1 MVKNILSL
9 FLFFITLISFAQ
21 QEISGIIVNEETQEP
36 LAFVNVTFKNNPSI
50 GTISDI
56 DGKFSIALNENSA
69 ELKFSYIG
77 FQTKVIKVTTGDSS
91 LNISLKPSEEQL
103 SEIILSSENPA
114 IPIIKKVIANREK
127 NHPENLPEF
136 SHDYYNKVIFD
147 VESDGKK
154 IDSAFN
160 KVFKGGHILVMESIT
175 KKEFKHPRLTN
186 ETVVANKV
194 SGFKNPMF
202 TTIATNMQPFSF
214 YDEVIKLMDMHFLN
228 PISDGALN
236 KYDYKLKETLLQNND
251 TIHLISFQPKEG
263 KNIEGLKGLL
273 YINTKGYAIQNV
285 IATPFEEMKMDLKI
299 QQQYQYL
306 PEKVWFPEQLN
317 YSLKFSTDA
326 GESNNFIIAEGKSY
340 IRNVNLQPNLTT
352 KNFSAVVLKIDE
364 EATKKDNLYWETN
377 RTVPLSEEE
386 SITYRVVDSL
396 GEKLKIDKIISYTN
410 KLPQGKIPI
419 GKIDLDLTKLFGYN
433 KHEGTRLGAGLYTN
447 ENLIKNTELGGYFGY
462 GFNDYKW
469 KYGLSAKYII
479 SKDNDIFVKAAY
491 QDDIQEIG
499 SYGLSLSEEIFN
511 GLRDFMIEKVDHIQK
526 YSFSGGFRSFKY
538 LLTEIE
544 LNQAKITP
552 LNNYTFE
559 APDYNFNPFYHTS
572 ASIKLRYAY
581 GEKFIQTPYQ
591 KTSLGT
597 QFPILTLQY
606 TQGFDGSFE
615 GDFNYHKI
623 EARIEQNVF
632 LKNFGKTSYR
642 IQAGYIDEVLPRNL
656 LFTGEGSHDDDFPVV
671 IENTFQTMLP
681 YEFLSD
687 RYVDVFLSHNFGS
700 LLFKSGK
707 FNPEII
713 VHHNLGWGDLN
724 NDYVL
729 YNFETKEDIYL
740 EGGLELGR
748 LLKLNYFDVG
758 FITFGAGAFY
768 RYGNYHLED
777 FEDNIALKF
786 NIGFSF
792 N

>member
-1 MVKNILSL
+1 MLKKLL
-9 FLFFITLISFAQ
+9 RLLLFFIVSSSFAQ
-21 QEISGIIVNEETQEP
+21 QTISGIISNENTEEP
-36 LAFVNVTFKNNPSI
+36 LAFVNVTLKNSPHQ

-56 DGKFSIALNENSA
+56 DGKFSIQINKNPI
-69 ELKFSYIG
+69 ELQLSYIG
-77 FQTKVIKVTTGDSS
+77 FETRIIEATTSDSP
-91 LNISLKPSEEQL
+91 LYLSLKPSEEQL
-103 SEIILSSENPA
+103 DEVLLKTGNPA
-114 IPIIKKVIANREK
+114 LPIIKKVIAHREK
-127 NHPENLPEF
+127 NHPQHLPEY

-147 VESDGKK
+147 IESDGKEV
-154 IDSAFN
+154 DSALN
-160 KVFKGGHILVMESIT
+160 KVLKGGHILVMESIT
-175 KKEFKHPRLTN
+175 KKEFKNPRLKN
-186 ETVVANKV
+186 ETVIANRV

-202 TTIATNMQPFSF
+202 TALASDMQPFSF
-214 YDEVIKLMDMHFLN
+214 YDEVIDLLDMHFLN
-228 PISDGALN
+228 PISNGAIN
-236 KYDYKLKETLLQNND
+236 KYDYQLKETLFQNKD

-273 YINTKGYAIQNV
+273 YINTKNYAIQNV
-285 IATPFEEMKMDLKI
+285 IASPFEDLKIDLKI

-306 PEKVWFPEQLN
+306 PEEVWFPEQLN
-317 YSLKFSTDA
+317 YSLKLSTNA
-326 GESNNFIIAEGKSY
+326 GGNNDFVIAEGKSY

-352 KNFSAVVLKIDE
+352 KDFSAVVLKIDE
-364 EATKKDNLYWETN
+364 EAPKKDSVYWQTH

-386 SITYRVVDSL
+386 TITYRVIDSL
-396 GEKLKIDKIISYTN
+396 GEELKFDKIISYTH

-447 ENLIKNTELGGYFGY
+447 EKLIKDLELGGYFGY
-462 GFNDYKW
+462 GFKDYEW

-479 SKDNDIFVKAAY
+479 SKDDDIFVKAAY
-491 QDDIQEIG
+491 QDDIKEIG
-499 SYGLSLSEEIFN
+499 SYGLPLSENLYN

-526 YSFSGGFRSFKY
+526 YSISGGFRSFKY
-538 LLTEIE
+538 LQTEIE

-552 LNNYTFE
+552 LNNYAFKAT
-559 APDYNFNPFYHTS
+559 DYNLNPFHHTS

-581 GEKFIQTPYQ
+581 AERFIQTPYQ
-591 KTSLGT
+591 KMSLGT
-597 QFPILTLQY
+597 KFPIVTLQY
-606 TQGFDGSFE
+606 THGFDGLLE
-615 GDFNYHKI
+615 GDFNYQKV

-642 IQAGYIDEVLPRNL
+642 IQAGYVDEILPRSL

-687 RYVDVFLSHNFGS
+687 RYLDVFLSHNFGS
-700 LLFKSGK
+700 LLFKSEK

-713 VHHNLGWGDLN
+713 VHHNLSWGDLRD
-724 NDYVL
+724 DYTL
-729 YNFETKEDIYL
+729 YNFKTKENVYL

-748 LLKLNYFDVG
+748 LLKLNYLDIAYV
-758 FITFGAGAFY
+758 TFGAGAFY

-777 FEDNIALKF
+777 FDDNIALKF
-786 NIGFSF
+786 NVGFSF